1 MGRARSHPP
10 LLLFVLARAR
20 NLSECEITDDDVDA
34 GDLASCLDTAGRDS
48 IIFLDLG
55 RNSLTTLPD
64 GVFLGLTAMET
75 LHIDV
80 NDFGSLPDG
89 IFQDLPALNKL

>member
-1 MGRARSHPP
+1 MYVTRARS
-10 LLLFVLARAR
+10 LT
-20 NLSECEITDDDVDA
+20 ECEITDADVDA
-34 GDLASCLDTAGRDS
+34 GDLAACLDAAGRDS

-64 GVFLGLTAMET
+64 GVFLDLTAMES

-80 NDFGSLPDG
+80 NDFGGSLPDG